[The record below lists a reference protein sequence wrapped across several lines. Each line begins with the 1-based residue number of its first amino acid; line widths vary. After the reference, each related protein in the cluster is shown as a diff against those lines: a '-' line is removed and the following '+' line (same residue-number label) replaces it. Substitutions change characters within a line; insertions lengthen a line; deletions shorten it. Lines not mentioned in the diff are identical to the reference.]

1 MKVPHLVQYQ
11 GSKRNLA
18 PEILRYFPSKF
29 NRLIEPFAGTA
40 AIALGCSAKR
50 ICNKFI
56 INDLNKPLIDLME
69 VLINQPEF
77 ASDRYNEIWKG
88 QYTDSIEHYYQIRE
102 KFNLTHDPIMF
113 LYLLARCVKGAVR
126 YNSDGMFNQSPD
138 KRRHGT
144 VPKTMRNNIFGI
156 STLLKNKT
164 ELFSLDYKT
173 ILEMARPGD
182 IVYMDPPYQGVCGE
196 RDSRYFAGIDHE
208 EFVDELIKLNSRAIS
223 YVVSYDGKSGDR
235 SYGKDLPGSL
245 FLEHVQLDAGRSS
258 QATLLG
264 KNVITIESL
273 YVTKDLL
280 NNYEKAY
287 KLEKTEELF

>member
-40 AIALGCSAKR
+40 AIALGCAAKR

-77 ASDRYNEIWKG
+77 ASARYNEIWKG
-88 QYTDSIEHYYQIRE
+88 QYTDSIEHYYRIRE

-208 EFVDELIKLNSRAIS
+208 EFVDELIKLNDRAIS
-223 YVVSYDGKSGDR
+223 YVVSYDGKSGDI

-264 KNVITIESL
+264 KNLITIESL
-273 YVTKDLL
+273 YVTKDLM

-287 KLEKTEELF
+287 KLEKAEELF